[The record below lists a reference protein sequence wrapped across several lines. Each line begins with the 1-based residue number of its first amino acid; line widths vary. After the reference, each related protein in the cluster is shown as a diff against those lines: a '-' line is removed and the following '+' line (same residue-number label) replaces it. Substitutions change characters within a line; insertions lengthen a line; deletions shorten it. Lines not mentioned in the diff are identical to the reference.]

1 MDTDDINTAQKI
13 WKWGIGGLAYSS
25 TGVNGTWT
33 TGITMDGYI
42 VGSMISANSIVGE
55 QIQANTIKASNL
67 EIATQEKIKN
77 ATDVQTVDTMIKAG
91 LGEFEVNMSK
101 NFVTVENAT
110 SQIQQATE
118 VAVKEATQNIIDNA
132 VSESLESVNEQLN
145 GKLNDYTDDILT
157 PAIQNKAEEILNN
170 ANNYTIEKLSTYATK
185 SEVSSGIKQ
194 AIDNINLSVSEKYET
209 KEQSEIK
216 IKEAINDVA
225 IGSVNRVL
233 GSSETKSHQF
243 KGGSNETWVAYD
255 MISDFSDNTVTVSFK
270 YKFVGTVENGS
281 RLLFQSQFTDNSNV
295 IKYQPTY
302 TLIDATSYKELN
314 VTDEVVFTTK
324 EFTNMN
330 KGLRSKFR
338 FRADG
343 MTGTLTISEAQLKI
357 GNKITEWSI
366 APEDIINTS
375 EDFVVKQLTNYS
387 TKSETKSAIDLVK
400 DEINLGVSSLY
411 ETKANVETQIRN
423 VKTELN
429 TSIGKKANSVD
440 VYNKTEVY
448 TKSQTDSAIKIAKDS
463 IDLSVKSLEEE
474 ITNVETTVNAI
485 SVGGR
490 NLIKKKSGFTYGYL
504 SASDGVVTNTGSLN
518 TNQDFYTNDYIFV
531 KGGTPITF
539 TAYPKQGVTS
549 NIQGAVY
556 IHFYNTNKVW
566 QWCKNNITNVNQ
578 KASVTYTTVSDCYVR
593 FCARGF
599 NDYEHMAEFSTKP
612 SQWTPA
618 PEDITTDITT
628 AKNDAITS
636 ANGTLTTTIKNYY
649 TKTETDSQIKVA
661 KDSINLGVSQTYET
675 KTNVTSKVNGAI
687 STASSDATTKA
698 NNALSSAKSYAD
710 TKKTEAI
717 NSANNTL
724 NTTIAN
730 YYTKSQT
737 DSQIDVAKNAITQSV
752 SNTYETKTNVQ
763 NKIDAIKIGGTNL
776 IKKKSGFTYGYLSSS
791 NGSVNNSGSLNTN
804 QDFYTNDYYSLKKGE
819 TICFTSYVKQNVSS
833 SIKAAVFIHI
843 YNTSKVWQKSEYRDT
858 NTANVNANKIYTAEY
873 DCYVR
878 FCARGFNDYNHKA
891 EYGTKYTDY
900 SPASEDMETTV
911 SNLTQRV
918 TTAESK
924 ITDTAI
930 TNVVKQNF
938 YTKTETNNQITSKG
952 YQTSSQVQQ
961 TVDALQ
967 LKFTQSGGY
976 NRIRNGI
983 FKNGTSQWSSWG
995 SPTISTKTDTG
1006 HSYGKS
1012 LVLTTTANNQG
1023 VQQIVSDLCSGKTYT
1038 LSAYVYTWAANDC
1051 GIQIACGGSYYS
1063 AKVPSSGSWQRIS
1076 VTFKATAT
1084 TATVQIGR
1092 GGWGANG
1099 QHLFTAIQFEEGELA
1114 TTYTPHPS
1122 EIYDGITTI
1131 DKDGIT
1137 VTGSNSAYTNFNSL
1151 GMNSYNNSGQQ
1162 TLGIRN
1168 GGITFHP
1175 YSNNQLGAYITQSAL
1190 WNGSASAN
1198 GLAISTANN
1207 GTYISL
1213 GTSSLSDANTTLNM
1227 DQALTVSANDNFQPK
1242 GINLWKDTHAHG
1254 YGIRQLSHLRLAGS
1268 GAIQFDYL
1276 NTSPST
1282 IYEAVDGGHSLYVM
1296 GGYQTHI
1303 GCMDGEG
1310 TPKGVIWMQNSTNTH
1325 SYTHWNFHN
1334 YTMYN
1339 MKTATSYANTLSRK
1353 VNEVYG
1359 VNSNVEGIRYLY
1371 KNVELANGKAVRS
1384 IPSAY
1389 VGCDYDIVSIV
1400 CKGKG
1405 SAWVELENNDNFQ
1418 INGECKAVNVEII
1431 IYPKDE
1437 VMTMCSVNCT
1447 ESPKLTLPN
1456 EVNGEVAPLISNYI
1470 GDDN

>member
-91 LGEFEVNMSK
+91 LGEFEVSMSK

-118 VAVKEATQNIIDNA
+118 VAVKDATQNIIDNA

-243 KGGSNETWVAYD
+243 KGGSNEAWVAYD

-302 TLIDATSYKELN
+302 TLIDATSYTELN

-387 TKSETKSAIDLVK
+387 TKTETKSAIDLVK

-411 ETKANVETQIRN
+411 ETKANVETQINN

-429 TSIGKKANSVD
+429 TSIGEKANSVD

-448 TKSQTDSAIKIAKDS
+448 TKAQTDSAIKIAKDS
-463 IDLSVKSLEEE
+463 IE
-474 ITNVETTVNAI
+474 
-485 SVGGR
+485 
-490 NLIKKKSGFTYGYL
+490 
-504 SASDGVVTNTGSLN
+504 
-518 TNQDFYTNDYIFV
+518 
-531 KGGTPITF
+531 
-539 TAYPKQGVTS
+539 
-549 NIQGAVY
+549 
-556 IHFYNTNKVW
+556 
-566 QWCKNNITNVNQ
+566 
-578 KASVTYTTVSDCYVR
+578 
-593 FCARGF
+593 
-599 NDYEHMAEFSTKP
+599 
-612 SQWTPA
+612 
-618 PEDITTDITT
+618 
-628 AKNDAITS
+628 
-636 ANGTLTTTIKNYY
+636 
-649 TKTETDSQIKVA
+649 
-661 KDSINLGVSQTYET
+661 LGVKNTYET
-675 KTNVTSKVNGAI
+675 KTNVTSKVNSAI

-730 YYTKSQT
+730 YYTKNET
-737 DSQIDVAKNAITQSV
+737 DSRINMTKDSINLSV
-752 SNTYETKTNVQ
+752 SNLKTEVMSATFTNLLYNSDFNKVENDFPKHYTRTNATYVYNGGWLCPEGGKTIHVYTIGSGATWQGFYSHNVKV
-763 NKIDAIKIGGTNL
+763 NKDQTMTASVYVATENKDAITGHLGIEIEWLNAENQRITVSHYSFNLDQNHEWKRVSVTGHAPEGTVYARVYCWN
-776 IKKKSGFTYGYLSSS
+776 S
-791 NGSVNNSGSLNTN
+791 NDGATWWGKPMLQIGSVCTAWNKGG
-804 QDFYTNDYYSLKKGE
+804 DFESFDERLS
-819 TICFTSYVKQNVSS
+819 
-833 SIKAAVFIHI
+833 
-843 YNTSKVWQKSEYRDT
+843 
-858 NTANVNANKIYTAEY
+858 NAEI
-873 DCYVR
+873 
-878 FCARGFNDYNHKA
+878 
-891 EYGTKYTDY
+891 
-900 SPASEDMETTV
+900 
-911 SNLTQRV
+911 
-918 TTAESK
+918 K
-924 ITDTAI
+924 ITDESI
-930 TNVVKQNF
+930 TNVVKQSF
-938 YTKTETNNQITSKG
+938 YTKEETEGQITSKG

-995 SPTISTKTDTG
+995 SPTISTKSDNG

-1012 LVLTTTANNQG
+1012 LVLTTTGTNQG
-1023 VQQIVSDLCSGKTYT
+1023 VQQTVSDLCSGKTYT

-1051 GIQIACGGSYYS
+1051 GIQIYCGGNYYS
-1063 AKVPSSGSWQRIS
+1063 SKVPTAGTWQRIS
-1076 VTFKATAT
+1076 LTFKATST
-1084 TATVQIGR
+1084 SATVQIGR

-1122 EIYDGITTI
+1122 EVYDGITTI
-1131 DKDGIT
+1131 DKDGVT
-1137 VTGSNSAYTNFNSL
+1137 VKGSNGAYTNFNST
-1151 GMNSYNNSGQQ
+1151 GMNSFNNSGQQ

-1175 YSNNQLGAYITQSAL
+1175 YSSNQLGAYITQSAL
-1190 WNGSASAN
+1190 HGNSAAAN

-1371 KNVELANGKAVRS
+1371 KNVELINGKAVRS

-1400 CKGKG
+1400 CTGQG
-1405 SAWVELENNDNFQ
+1405 RAWVELENNDNFQ